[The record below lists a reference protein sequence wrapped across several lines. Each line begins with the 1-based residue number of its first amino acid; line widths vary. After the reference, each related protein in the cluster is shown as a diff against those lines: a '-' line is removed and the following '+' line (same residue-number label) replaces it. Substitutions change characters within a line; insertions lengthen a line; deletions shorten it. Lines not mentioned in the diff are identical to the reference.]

1 MSTPLLAGTVR
12 PRPGH
17 GSGGQDGGTEL
28 SASWFRESVP
38 SARVAA
44 AVVARWHGVGGWDRT
59 LRVLP
64 DGCADLIW
72 TGDGLIV
79 VGARPG
85 PQRFPVTATGHNV
98 GLRLRPGAAAAV
110 LGVDQA
116 ALPDGALAAG
126 ELWGADARRLEDRL
140 AAAGAAVA
148 GERPGAGSG
157 AAPGPGPQHEV
168 LEDFVA
174 RRLLGGTGPEPD
186 PLVAAATQW
195 LSQTGAT
202 VDGVGRAVGLSGR
215 ELRRRFLFH
224 VGYGPKVLQRVLR
237 FRGFVRALAATPTST
252 SLADLAVDHG
262 YADQSHLGRE
272 CRLLSGSSPAALRR
286 RSRLAAS

>member
-1 MSTPLLAGTVR
+1 
-12 PRPGH
+12 
-17 GSGGQDGGTEL
+17 
-28 SASWFRESVP
+28 VP

-72 TGDGLIV
+72 NGDGLVV

-85 PQRFPVTATGHNV
+85 PQRFPVTATGDNV

-116 ALPDGALAAG
+116 ALPDGAVAAG
-126 ELWGADARRLEDRL
+126 DLWGADARRLEDRL
-140 AAAGAAVA
+140 AAVGAAVA
-148 GERPGAGSG
+148 GERRGAASG
-157 AAPGPGPQHEV
+157 AGPGPQHEV

-174 RRLLGGTGPEPD
+174 GRLLGDAGPRPD
-186 PLVAAATQW
+186 PLVVAATHW
-195 LSQTGAT
+195 LSRTGAT
-202 VDGVGRAVGLSGR
+202 VDGVGRAVGLSPR

-237 FRGFVRALAATPTST
+237 FGGVVRALAAAPASR